1 MLFVNNP
8 KKVHMF
14 KGGES
19 NLTSVLFHYY
29 LQLLNKRLFR
39 RDTTAEVL
47 DPGVV
52 MCQLPHLLIPSPYLK
67 LLNNR
72 QLIQICCTCS

>member
-1 MLFVNNP
+1 
-8 KKVHMF
+8 MF

-29 LQLLNKRLFR
+29 LQLLNKILFR
-39 RDTTAEVL
+39 RDTAADVL
-47 DPGVV
+47 DPGVL

-72 QLIQICCTCS
+72 LLIQICCTYN

>member
-1 MLFVNNP
+1 
-8 KKVHMF
+8 MF

-39 RDTTAEVL
+39 RDTAADVL
-47 DPGVV
+47 DPGVL
-52 MCQLPHLLIPSPYLK
+52 MCQPVPEAAEQQTAHTDMLYL
-67 LLNNR
+67 
-72 QLIQICCTCS
+72 QLIVL